1 VLRPG
6 SGPPP
11 LDADL
16 DDRLDGRHKRLKR
29 VSQGSMEGVKEAKI
43 QTLNPH
49 ERGSMR
55 ANDEQLAAV
64 QRKVSRGEYEINSQR
79 VAVAIL
85 ERIGVMQT
93 DVRKLEGGH
102 ALLPGLNAPRE
113 V

>member
-1 VLRPG
+1 
-6 SGPPP
+6 
-11 LDADL
+11 
-16 DDRLDGRHKRLKR
+16 
-29 VSQGSMEGVKEAKI
+29 
-43 QTLNPH
+43 
-49 ERGSMR
+49 MR

-85 ERIGVMQT
+85 EQIGVMHSP

-102 ALLPGLNAPRE
+102 GLLPELNAPRG